1 MKLLNKMKKTN
12 ENMKTEKEN
21 FFCINKMS
29 KMDLYCIKCLK
40 VKKNSATI
48 D

>member
-1 MKLLNKMKKTN
+1 MKLLNKMNKN
-12 ENMKTEKEN
+12 DENIKIEFF

-29 KMDLYCIKCLK
+29 QMDLYCIKCLK
-40 VKKNSATI
+40 IKKNSANI